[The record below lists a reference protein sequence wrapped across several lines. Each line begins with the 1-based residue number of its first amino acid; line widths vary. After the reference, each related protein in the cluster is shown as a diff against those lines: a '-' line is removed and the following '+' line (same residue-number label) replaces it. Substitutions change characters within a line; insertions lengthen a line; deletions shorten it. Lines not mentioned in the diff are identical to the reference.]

1 MGGSTGHWSGW
12 NAPFTPLDFEKREW
26 IPHSGW
32 PIDFDELRQY
42 YEAAQNYMA
51 LGQDGYGRDSWDDE
65 YGNLPNLNS
74 ENLDCRL
81 WQFSSPPIN
90 YGVAFRD
97 ALESSQNIIVYLNAS
112 AIGIDLHKSGSSVDN
127 VIPRSLNGKVGH
139 ATAKHYVLAC
149 GGIEN
154 PRLLLASKSVSS
166 TGVGN
171 DRDLVGRFFTEHLQV
186 ECATLAQFDVK
197 QMQDIKRK
205 TSRIGTQI
213 GTVFTPSATQQKIQ
227 RIANGG
233 MFISTPSLNTSQ
245 DGWKS
250 FMYIRNALTDR
261 SITNSYILIALTA
274 IILLPLASA
283 ARYIIDVPKLFYVV
297 LFARYSVALGTFLQI
312 YTMCTVTLVLFK
324 KPDNKHKHA
333 FLACIC
339 VATAVSVGFYAYG
352 WTNSV
357 SIGLKQ
363 LYGMQ

>member
-127 VIPRSLNGKVGH
+127 VILRSLNGKVGH

-261 SITNSYILIALTA
+261 SITNSYTENLKRLIRDFDTFAGVYA
-274 IILLPLASA
+274 CLLYTSPSPRDKRQSRMPSSA
-283 ARYIIDVPKLFYVV
+283 
-297 LFARYSVALGTFLQI
+297 
-312 YTMCTVTLVLFK
+312 
-324 KPDNKHKHA
+324 
-333 FLACIC
+333 
-339 VATAVSVGFYAYG
+339 
-352 WTNSV
+352 
-357 SIGLKQ
+357 
-363 LYGMQ
+363 